1 MRHKTELFIWSPF
14 LLAIISAYYKSI
26 WLMVATVITMFIMV
40 AVLPFTHKRENLW
53 LFILCGICSIPIN
66 IFLVN
71 DFLPWK
77 KYIFH
82 SYHGLSNILLMV
94 GLTLICTSIEEILV
108 ALVGRIIWKK
118 QYDLMLPKI

>member
-1 MRHKTELFIWSPF
+1 MKHKTELFIWSPF
-14 LLAIISAYYKSI
+14 LLAVIAAYYKSV
-26 WLMVATVITMFIMV
+26 WLVAVTVITMFIMV
-40 AVLPFTHKRENLW
+40 AVLSFTHKRENLW

-71 DFLPWK
+71 EFLPWK

>member
-1 MRHKTELFIWSPF
+1 MRHKIELFIWSPF
-14 LLAIISAYYKSI
+14 LLAIISAYDKSI
-26 WLMVATVITMFIMV
+26 WLMAATVITMFIMV

>member
-1 MRHKTELFIWSPF
+1 MRHKIELFIWSPF

-26 WLMVATVITMFIMV
+26 WLMAATVITMFIMV

>member
-14 LLAIISAYYKSI
+14 LLAVIAAYYKSV
-26 WLMVATVITMFIMV
+26 WLVAVTVITMFIMV
-40 AVLPFTHKRENLW
+40 AVLSFTHKRENLW

-71 DFLPWK
+71 EFLPWK

-108 ALVGRIIWKK
+108 ALVGRISWKK

>member
-71 DFLPWK
+71 EFLPWK

>member
-14 LLAIISAYYKSI
+14 LLAVIAAYYKSV
-26 WLMVATVITMFIMV
+26 WLVAVTVITMFIMV
-40 AVLPFTHKRENLW
+40 AVLSFTHKRENLW

-71 DFLPWK
+71 EFLPWK

-108 ALVGRIIWKK
+108 AFGGRIIWKK
-118 QYDLMLPKI
+118 QYDLLLPKI

>member
-14 LLAIISAYYKSI
+14 LLAVIAAYYKSV
-26 WLMVATVITMFIMV
+26 WLVAVTVITMFIMV
-40 AVLPFTHKRENLW
+40 AVLSFTHKRENLW

-71 DFLPWK
+71 EFLPWK

-94 GLTLICTSIEEILV
+94 GLTLICRSIEEILV
-108 ALVGRIIWKK
+108 AFVGRIIWKK

>member
-14 LLAIISAYYKSI
+14 LLAVIAAYYKSV
-26 WLMVATVITMFIMV
+26 WLVAVTVITMFIMV
-40 AVLPFTHKRENLW
+40 AVLSFTHKRENLW

-94 GLTLICTSIEEILV
+94 GLILICTSIEEILV

>member
-1 MRHKTELFIWSPF
+1 
-14 LLAIISAYYKSI
+14 
-26 WLMVATVITMFIMV
+26 MV
-40 AVLPFTHKRENLW
+40 AVLSFTHKRENLW

-71 DFLPWK
+71 EFLPWK

-108 ALVGRIIWKK
+108 AFVGRIIWKK

>member
-14 LLAIISAYYKSI
+14 LLAVIAAYYKSV
-26 WLMVATVITMFIMV
+26 WLVVVTVITMFIMV
-40 AVLPFTHKRENLW
+40 AVLSFTHKRENLW

-71 DFLPWK
+71 EFLPWK

-108 ALVGRIIWKK
+108 AFVGRIIWKK

>member
-14 LLAIISAYYKSI
+14 LLAIISAYYKSV
-26 WLMVATVITMFIMV
+26 WLMAATVITMFIMV
-40 AVLPFTHKRENLW
+40 AVLPFTHKRESLW

-71 DFLPWK
+71 EFLPWK

-108 ALVGRIIWKK
+108 AFVGRIIWKK

>member
-14 LLAIISAYYKSI
+14 LLAVIAAYYKSV
-26 WLMVATVITMFIMV
+26 WLVAVTVITMFIMV
-40 AVLPFTHKRENLW
+40 AVLSFTHKRENLW

-71 DFLPWK
+71 EFLPWK

>member
-26 WLMVATVITMFIMV
+26 WLMAATVITMFIMV

-71 DFLPWK
+71 EFLPWK

-108 ALVGRIIWKK
+108 AFVGRIIWKE